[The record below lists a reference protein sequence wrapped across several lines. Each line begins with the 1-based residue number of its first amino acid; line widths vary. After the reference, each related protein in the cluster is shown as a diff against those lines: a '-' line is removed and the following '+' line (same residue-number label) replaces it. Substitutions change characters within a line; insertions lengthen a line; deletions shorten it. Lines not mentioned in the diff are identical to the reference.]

1 MLSIVSLKLNFSL
14 WSIFLRCNRFKNR
27 VCTHCPKNTLN
38 LGIKTEP
45 VTVGPLISG
54 PSILIKTKAGHT
66 IQYTLLLHPLQI
78 RLIFWDTDTWILD
91 TWYTDLRRWSLRCSG
106 RAS

>member
-1 MLSIVSLKLNFSL
+1 MYTLSQKY
-14 WSIFLRCNRFKNR
+14 
-27 VCTHCPKNTLN
+27 TLN

-45 VTVGPLISG
+45 VTVGPLVSG

-78 RLIFWDTDTWILD
+78 RLIFGTLILGYWILG
-91 TWYTDLRRWSLRCSG
+91 TLTSG
-106 RAS
+106 VGA